1 MRRDNMKYRV
11 VMDSAGEFTE
21 SQKGREEFV
30 LVPLTLMIGDETII
44 DDGTLDQLE
53 IVKKIAASPT
63 CPKTACPSP
72 EAYREAFDCG
82 AEHIYGVTISGNLS
96 GSYQSAVIGRDMY
109 LEDHPDAKIH
119 VFDSCS
125 TSVGE
130 TILVMKIE
138 ELEAKGVPF
147 EEIVREVEALRDEK
161 STTFVLDNLETLR
174 KNGRLSRMKALAA
187 QILKIK
193 PICAGPLEGE
203 IVQIDQ
209 ARGIN
214 KALVKMVQHVAEK
227 TRNPENK
234 ILAISFVNCRERA
247 VMVRD
252 ALLERMHVR
261 EVLLM
266 ETGGLST
273 VYANDGGII
282 VVI

>member
-1 MRRDNMKYRV
+1 MKYRV
-11 VMDSAGEFTE
+11 AMDSAGEFTE
-21 SQKGREEFV
+21 EQKGREEFV
-30 LVPLTLMIGDETII
+30 LVPLTLMIGDESIV
-44 DDGTLDQLE
+44 DDGTLEQLE

-72 EAYREAFDCG
+72 EAYRAAFDCG

-96 GSYQSAVIGRDMY
+96 GSYQSAIVGRDMY

-138 ELEAKGVPF
+138 ELEAKGLPF

-193 PICAGPLEGE
+193 PICAGTLEGE
-203 IVQIDQ
+203 IIQIDQ

-214 KALVKMVQHVAEK
+214 KALVKMVQYVCEK
-227 TRNPENK
+227 TKNPENK

-247 VMVRD
+247 LMVRD
-252 ALLERMHVR
+252 AILERINVKG
-261 EVLLM
+261 VLLM

>member
-1 MRRDNMKYRV
+1 MKYRV

-147 EEIVREVEALRDEK
+147 EEIVRAVEALRDEK

-193 PICAGPLEGE
+193 PICAGTLEGE

-234 ILAISFVNCRERA
+234 ILVISFVNCRERA

-252 ALLERMHVR
+252 ALLERMHVG

>member
-1 MRRDNMKYRV
+1 MKYRV

-30 LVPLTLMIGDETII
+30 LVPLTLMIGEETII

-193 PICAGPLEGE
+193 PICAGTLEGE

-252 ALLERMHVR
+252 ALLERMRVR

>member
-1 MRRDNMKYRV
+1 MKYRV

-193 PICAGPLEGE
+193 PICAGTLEGE

-252 ALLERMHVR
+252 ALLERMHVG

>member
-1 MRRDNMKYRV
+1 MKYRV

-193 PICAGPLEGE
+193 PICAGTLEGE

>member
-1 MRRDNMKYRV
+1 MKYRV
-11 VMDSAGEFTE
+11 AMDSAGEFTE
-21 SQKGREEFV
+21 EQKGREEFV
-30 LVPLTLMIGDETII
+30 LVPLTLMIGDESIV
-44 DDGTLDQLE
+44 DDGTLEQLE

-72 EAYREAFDCG
+72 EAYRAAFDCG

-96 GSYQSAVIGRDMY
+96 GSYQSAIVGRDMY

-138 ELEAKGVPF
+138 ELEAKGLPF

-193 PICAGPLEGE
+193 PICAGTLEGE
-203 IVQIDQ
+203 IIQIDQ

-214 KALVKMVQHVAEK
+214 KALVKMVQYVCEK
-227 TRNPENK
+227 TKNPENK

-247 VMVRD
+247 LMVRD
-252 ALLERMHVR
+252 AILERINVKG
-261 EVLLM
+261 VLIM

>member
-1 MRRDNMKYRV
+1 MKYRV

-30 LVPLTLMIGDETII
+30 LVPLTLMIGEETII
-44 DDGTLDQLE
+44 DDG
-53 IVKKIAASPT
+53 
-63 CPKTACPSP
+63 
-72 EAYREAFDCG
+72 EAFDCG

-193 PICAGPLEGE
+193 PICAGTLEGE

-252 ALLERMHVR
+252 ALLERMRVR

>member
-1 MRRDNMKYRV
+1 MKYRV

-82 AEHIYGVTISGNLS
+82 AEQIYGVTISGNLS

-193 PICAGPLEGE
+193 PICAGTLEGE

>member
-1 MRRDNMKYRV
+1 MKYRV
-11 VMDSAGEFTE
+11 AMDSAGEFTE
-21 SQKGREEFV
+21 EQKGREEFV
-30 LVPLTLMIGDETII
+30 LVPLTLMIGDESIV
-44 DDGTLDQLE
+44 DDGTLEQLE

-72 EAYREAFDCG
+72 EAYRAAFDCG

-96 GSYQSAVIGRDMY
+96 GSYQSAIVGRDMY

-138 ELEAKGVPF
+138 ELEAKGLPF
-147 EEIVREVEALRDEK
+147 EEIVREVETLRDEK

-193 PICAGPLEGE
+193 PICAGTLEGE
-203 IVQIDQ
+203 IIQIDQ

-214 KALVKMVQHVAEK
+214 KALVKMVQYVCEK
-227 TRNPENK
+227 TKNPENK

-247 VMVRD
+247 LMVRD
-252 ALLERMHVR
+252 AILERINVKG
-261 EVLLM
+261 VLLM

>member
-1 MRRDNMKYRV
+1 MKYRV

-21 SQKGREEFV
+21 EQKGREEFV
-30 LVPLTLMIGDETII
+30 LVPLTLMIGDETIV
-44 DDGTLDQLE
+44 DDGTLNQID

-72 EAYREAFDCG
+72 EAYRAAYDCG

-96 GSYQSAVIGRDMY
+96 GSYQSAIVGRDMY
-109 LEDHPDAKIH
+109 LEDYPDAKIH

-193 PICAGPLEGE
+193 PICAGTVEGE

-214 KALVKMVQHVAEK
+214 KALVKMVQYVCEK
-227 TRNPENK
+227 TRNPEMK

-247 VMVRD
+247 LMVRD
-252 ALLERMHVR
+252 AILERINVR

>member
-1 MRRDNMKYRV
+1 MKYRV

-30 LVPLTLMIGDETII
+30 LVPLTLMIGEETII

-193 PICAGPLEGE
+193 PICAGTLEGE

-234 ILAISFVNCRERA
+234 IVAISFVNCRERV

-252 ALLERMHVR
+252 ALLERMRVR

>member
-193 PICAGPLEGE
+193 PICAGTLEGE

-214 KALVKMVQHVAEK
+214 KALVKMVEMAAESATHMQDK
-227 TRNPENK
+227 EIAVSHTNNPERGQMV
-234 ILAISFVNCRERA
+234 LDAIRERVKA
-247 VMVRD
+247 KGYF
-252 ALLERMHVR
+252 
-261 EVLLM
+261 M
-266 ETGGLST
+266 ENGRGCTSM
-273 VYANDGGII
+273 YANDGGII
-282 VVI
+282 MVL

>member
-1 MRRDNMKYRV
+1 MKYRV

-30 LVPLTLMIGDETII
+30 LVPLTLMIGEETII

-109 LEDHPDAKIH
+109 LEDHPDAKIR

-193 PICAGPLEGE
+193 PICAGTLEGE

-252 ALLERMHVR
+252 ALLERMRVR

>member
-1 MRRDNMKYRV
+1 MKYRV

-30 LVPLTLMIGDETII
+30 LVPLTLMIGEETII

-109 LEDHPDAKIH
+109 LEDQPDAKIH

-193 PICAGPLEGE
+193 PICAGTLEGE

-252 ALLERMHVR
+252 ALLERMRVR

>member
-1 MRRDNMKYRV
+1 MKYRV

-30 LVPLTLMIGDETII
+30 LVPLTLMIGEETII

-193 PICAGPLEGE
+193 PICAGTLEGE

-247 VMVRD
+247 VMV
-252 ALLERMHVR
+252 L
-261 EVLLM
+261 
-266 ETGGLST
+266 TGFILKLNGLT
-273 VYANDGGII
+273 GFINP
-282 VVI
+282 

>member
-1 MRRDNMKYRV
+1 MKYRV

-21 SQKGREEFV
+21 EQKGREEFV
-30 LVPLTLMIGDETII
+30 LVPLTLMIGDETIV
-44 DDGTLDQLE
+44 DDGTLNQID

-72 EAYREAFDCG
+72 EAYRAAYDCG

-96 GSYQSAVIGRDMY
+96 GSYQSAIVGRDMY

-193 PICAGPLEGE
+193 PICAGTVEGE

-214 KALVKMVQHVAEK
+214 KALVKMVQYVCEK
-227 TRNPENK
+227 TRNPEKK

-247 VMVRD
+247 MMVRD
-252 ALLERMHVR
+252 AILERINVR

>member
-1 MRRDNMKYRV
+1 MKYRV

-21 SQKGREEFV
+21 GQKGREEFV
-30 LVPLTLMIGDETII
+30 LVPLTLMIGNETII

-72 EAYREAFDCG
+72 EAYRAAFDCG
-82 AEHIYGVTISGNLS
+82 AEHVYGVTISGNLS
-96 GSYQSAVIGRDMY
+96 GSYQSAIVGRDMY

-147 EEIVREVEALRDEK
+147 EEIVREVEALRNEK

-187 QILKIK
+187 QLLKIK
-193 PICAGPLEGE
+193 PICAGTLEGE

-214 KALVKMVQHVAEK
+214 KALVKMVKYVVEMTK
-227 TRNPENK
+227 NPESK

-247 VMVRD
+247 IMVRD
-252 ALLERMHVR
+252 AILESISVK

>member
-1 MRRDNMKYRV
+1 MKYRV

-193 PICAGPLEGE
+193 PICAGTLEGE

-252 ALLERMHVR
+252 ALLERMRVR

>member
-1 MRRDNMKYRV
+1 
-11 VMDSAGEFTE
+11 
-21 SQKGREEFV
+21 
-30 LVPLTLMIGDETII
+30 
-44 DDGTLDQLE
+44 
-53 IVKKIAASPT
+53 
-63 CPKTACPSP
+63 
-72 EAYREAFDCG
+72 
-82 AEHIYGVTISGNLS
+82 
-96 GSYQSAVIGRDMY
+96 MY

-193 PICAGPLEGE
+193 PICAGTLEGE

-234 ILAISFVNCRERA
+234 ILVISFVNCRERA

-252 ALLERMHVR
+252 ALLERMHVG

>member
-1 MRRDNMKYRV
+1 MKYRV

-44 DDGTLDQLE
+44 NDGTLDQLE

-193 PICAGPLEGE
+193 PICAGTLEGE

>member
-1 MRRDNMKYRV
+1 MKYRV

-21 SQKGREEFV
+21 EQKGREEFV
-30 LVPLTLMIGDETII
+30 LVPLTLMIGDETIV
-44 DDGTLDQLE
+44 DDGTLNQID

-72 EAYREAFDCG
+72 EAYRAAYDCG

-96 GSYQSAVIGRDMY
+96 GSYQSAIVGRDMY

-193 PICAGPLEGE
+193 PICAGTVEGE

-214 KALVKMVQHVAEK
+214 KALVKMVQYVCEK
-227 TRNPENK
+227 TRNPEMK

-247 VMVRD
+247 LMVRD
-252 ALLERMHVR
+252 AILERINVR

>member
-1 MRRDNMKYRV
+1 MKYRV

-82 AEHIYGVTISGNLS
+82 AEHLYGVTISGNLS

-193 PICAGPLEGE
+193 PICAGTLEGE

>member
-1 MRRDNMKYRV
+1 MKYRV
-11 VMDSAGEFTE
+11 AMDSAGEFTE
-21 SQKGREEFV
+21 EQKGREEFV
-30 LVPLTLMIGDETII
+30 LVPLTLMIGDESIV
-44 DDGTLDQLE
+44 DDGTLEQLE

-72 EAYREAFDCG
+72 EAYRAAFDCG
-82 AEHIYGVTISGNLS
+82 AKHIYGVTISGNLS
-96 GSYQSAVIGRDMY
+96 GSYQSAIVGRDMY

-138 ELEAKGVPF
+138 ELEAKGLPF

-193 PICAGPLEGE
+193 PICAGTLEGE
-203 IVQIDQ
+203 IIQIDQ

-214 KALVKMVQHVAEK
+214 KALVKMVQYVCEK
-227 TRNPENK
+227 TKNPENK

-247 VMVRD
+247 LMVRD
-252 ALLERMHVR
+252 AILERINVKG
-261 EVLLM
+261 VLLM

>member
-1 MRRDNMKYRV
+1 MKYRV

-147 EEIVREVEALRDEK
+147 EEILREVEALRDEK

-193 PICAGPLEGE
+193 PICAGTLEGE

-252 ALLERMHVR
+252 ALLERMHVG

>member
-1 MRRDNMKYRV
+1 MKYRV

-30 LVPLTLMIGDETII
+30 LVPLTLMIGDETFI

-193 PICAGPLEGE
+193 PICAGTLEGE